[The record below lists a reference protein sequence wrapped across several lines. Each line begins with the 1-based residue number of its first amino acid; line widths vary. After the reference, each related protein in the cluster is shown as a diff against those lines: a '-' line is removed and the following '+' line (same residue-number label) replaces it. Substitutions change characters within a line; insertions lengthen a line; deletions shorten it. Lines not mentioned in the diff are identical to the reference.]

1 MKTDTN
7 PACPNCGAE
16 EILPGECPGG
26 CDILPIIRVERGDDA
41 ATYWGALLAGMAP
54 LARVRLADRLRELV
68 AGGEL

>member
-1 MKTDTN
+1 MKTDHP
-7 PACPNCGAE
+7 PACPRCGAE

-26 CDILPIIRVERGDDA
+26 CDVLPIIRVERGDDA
-41 ATYWGALLAGMAP
+41 ATYWGSLLGSMAP

>member
-26 CDILPIIRVERGDDA
+26 CDILPIIRVERGEDA
-41 ATYWGALLAGMAP
+41 TAYWSALLAGMAP

>member
-1 MKTDTN
+1 MKTDQSPT
-7 PACPNCGAE
+7 CPHCGAE

>member
-1 MKTDTN
+1 MKTDHSRS
-7 PACPNCGAE
+7 CPRCGAE